1 MLNFPITDTHV
12 HLTASYLLPYQSLK
26 GDYTLSMYNRDCGD
40 IKVENIIF
48 MECDCSLTHYREEV
62 AFATGIA
69 FADKR
74 FKGIIASMPLEKG
87 NSIEK
92 ELMQLS
98 SNPLV
103 KGVRRLLKFEPRD
116 FCLNKN
122 FIIGVRLLGKFNLS
136 FDICTNIEQNENAAR
151 LVELCPDVN
160 FMIDHIGT
168 PDIRG
173 RRFKMWSQDLKR
185 LSEFPNV
192 WCKLS
197 SLATEAVPKRW
208 SIEDIKP
215 YTEHLKE
222 HFGVNRL
229 VFGSDW
235 PVSLVS
241 AKLRKSIVTLDKL
254 LSGYTDSDKEKIF
267 RLNALHFYKIDK

>member
-26 GDYTLSMYNRDCGD
+26 GDYTLSRYNQDCAD
-40 IKVENIIF
+40 IEIENIIF
-48 MECDCSLTHYREEV
+48 MECDCKLTHSKEEV

-87 NSIEK
+87 NLIEK
-92 ELMQLS
+92 ELKQFS
-98 SNPLV
+98 FNPLI
-103 KGVRRLLKFEPRD
+103 KGVRRLLKFESKD
-116 FCLNKN
+116 FCLNKD
-122 FIIGVRLLGKFNLS
+122 FINGVRLLGKFNLS

-151 LVELCPDVN
+151 LVEQCPDVN

-168 PDIRG
+168 PDIG
-173 RRFKMWSQDLKR
+173 GGRFKMWSKDMKR

-197 SLATEAVPKRW
+197 SLATEAVSNQW

-222 HFGVNRL
+222 NFGIGRL

-241 AKLRKSIVTLDKL
+241 ATIKKSVDTLDKL
-254 LSGYTDSDKEKIF
+254 LSGCTDFDKEKIF
-267 RLNALHFYKIDK
+267 RTNALHFYKIE